1 MTYITI
7 MDYVNTVGGEDI
19 MNNRPLHYENDSSI
33 DVIDF
38 CNIYKL
44 DFTEGNIIKYIVRY
58 KLKNGLQDLEKA
70 RDYLDRLIEREYN
83 MLKR

>member
-1 MTYITI
+1 MV
-7 MDYVNTVGGEDI
+7 DYVKTVGGRDI
-19 MNNRPLHYENDSSI
+19 MNNRPKHYDNDSTI

-38 CNIYKL
+38 CNIYSL

-58 KLKNGLQDLEKA
+58 KLKNGVQDLEKA

-83 MLKR
+83 KTEIY

>member
-1 MTYITI
+1 MTYII
-7 MDYVNTVGGEDI
+7 MTDYAKTVGGLDI
-19 MNNRPLHYENDSSI
+19 MNNKPKHYENNTEI

-70 RDYLDRLIEREYN
+70 RDYLDRLIERESVI
-83 MLKR
+83 K

>member
-1 MTYITI
+1 
-7 MDYVNTVGGEDI
+7 MDKT
-19 MNNRPLHYENDSSI
+19 RPLHYENDSSI

-58 KLKNGLQDLEKA
+58 KLKNGLQDLQKA

-83 MLKR
+83 NVEKIIKKC

>member
-1 MTYITI
+1 MLLWKEVII
-7 MDYVNTVGGEDI
+7 IDKA
-19 MNNRPLHYENDSSI
+19 RPLHYENTSAI
-33 DVIDF
+33 DVIEF
-38 CNIYKL
+38 CNIYNL

-83 MLKR
+83 NVEKIIKNK